1 MIVNKKMIK
10 KFNSF
15 FSGDARTIKAQTNI
29 IGTVFLKGF
38 SILVSF
44 VLVPM
49 TLGYLNAYEYGAWLT
64 LSSVLMWIN
73 YFDVGL
79 GHGLRNKLTEA
90 LALGDKDL
98 AKIYVSTVFFL
109 LTVIM
114 LAIYLLFAISRF
126 WLDWYKLLNISPEIV
141 SHLNSLVLIVF
152 AFFCLSFVLKFIGNI
167 YLAEQLPVVN
177 DLLIFGGNFLS
188 LIIIFILT
196 KVTEGDLSKV
206 AITYSITPVLVYLI
220 AYPITFY
227 IKYPF
232 LRPTLS
238 AIKIKYAKG
247 LMGLGVQFFLIQIA
261 CLLIFSTSNILIS
274 NLFGAADVT
283 YYNIASK
290 YFLTITMAFGMII
303 TPVWS
308 AVTDAYVKN
317 DYDWMR
323 KTIRKLQYVWFLLV
337 LATAIMVIVSNYFYH
352 FWVGDTVKV
361 PLSLSVL
368 MGAYVSIMNW
378 NNIYT
383 FFINGTGKIRLQ
395 LYITCGTSLLYIPL
409 AIFLSKIW
417 GINGIIGAMC
427 IILLCSS
434 WASPLQYY
442 KIINKKAKGIWNK

>member
-1 MIVNKKMIK
+1 MQR
-10 KFNSF
+10 
-15 FSGDARTIKAQTNI
+15 DTRTIKAQQNI
-29 IGTVFLKGF
+29 IGAVFLKGF
-38 SILVSF
+38 SVLVSF

-49 TLGYLNAYEYGAWLT
+49 TLGYLNAYEYGVWLT

-79 GHGLRNKLTEA
+79 GHGLRNKLAEA
-90 LALGDKDL
+90 FALKDDIL

-109 LTVIM
+109 LTVIV
-114 LAIYLLFAISRF
+114 LVIYLLFILVLF
-126 WLDWYKLLNISPEIV
+126 WLDWYKLLNVSPDVV

-152 AFFCLSFVLKFIGNI
+152 TFFCLSFVLKFIGNI
-167 YLAEQLPVVN
+167 YLAKQLPVIN
-177 DLLIFGGNFLS
+177 DLLIFAGNFLS
-188 LIIIFILT
+188 LIIIYILT
-196 KVTEGDLSKV
+196 KVTEGNLSKV
-206 AITYSITPVLVYLI
+206 AITYSVTPVLAYLI

-238 AIKIKYAKG
+238 AVKLKYAKG
-247 LMGLGVQFFLIQIA
+247 LMGLGLQFFVIQIA

-274 NLFGAADVT
+274 HLFGSEDVT

-290 YFLTITMAFGMII
+290 YFLTITMIFGIVI
-303 TPVWS
+303 TPIWS
-308 AVTDAYVKN
+308 AITDAYVKN
-317 DYDWMR
+317 DYGWMR
-323 KTIRKLQYVWFLLV
+323 KTIRTMLYVWVLLFLLTIV
-337 LATAIMVIVSNYFYH
+337 MVIISNYIYH
-352 FWVGDTVKV
+352 IWVGDTVKI
-361 PLSLSVL
+361 PMSLSVL
-368 MGAYVSIMNW
+368 MGLYVTIMNW

-383 FFINGTGKIRLQ
+383 HFINGTGKIRLQ
-395 LYITCGTSLLYIPL
+395 LYITVGTSLLYIPL

-434 WASPLQYY
+434 WSSPLQYY